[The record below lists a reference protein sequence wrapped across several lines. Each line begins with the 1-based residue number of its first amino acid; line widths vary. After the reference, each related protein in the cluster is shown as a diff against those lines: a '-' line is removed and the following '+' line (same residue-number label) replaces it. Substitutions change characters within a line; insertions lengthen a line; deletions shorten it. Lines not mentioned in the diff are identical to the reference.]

1 MLIIKTLS
9 DIDMMVSK
17 IERVRGRL
25 LVEEEIIL
33 VGTLWAPIDG
43 RNSIVKVLGK
53 DEMGNIRNL
62 CMTDGD
68 IMLRAESEFQKIY
81 WRILDVHSNNE

>member
-43 RNSIVKVLGK
+43 RNSIVKVL
-53 DEMGNIRNL
+53 IRYL

>member
-1 MLIIKTLS
+1 MIIKTLS

-33 VGTLWAPIDG
+33 VVTLWAPIDG

-53 DEMGNIRNL
+53 DEMGNIRYL